1 MLRHLLGLPVDA
13 PLRERKAHLKD
24 YWDKLVRFVP
34 AASFAARKSMHA
46 TIDVAAGCLD
56 ETTVALAR
64 EGDGSYNTTALIFAI
79 LDQSWPDLEKV
90 FHLDKLHK
98 VGFARMRLPQPP
110 RRPSRRFKDF
120 LASGEVLAVLRQF
133 DADQRDRHTS
143 EFQQV
148 IELRDAEVVFIRR
161 PHQQR
166 YVLAENRVV
175 HGFTP
180 DQIVLDF
187 RDEAA
192 RLNIAS
198 HGHAASY
205 EIANRL
211 ASAFYGRECEYENL
225 TEETFAAQV
234 LRFLHSAT
242 EQSGA
247 RPSPGR
253 DHGQQSALHGALDIA
268 INSSDNSA
276 IGIGLSELERG
287 LSWTIDDLDR
297 IPSFKVLF
305 NDKRV
310 AMEIEPLEDGSAG
323 ERSYAL
329 RYRDQSLGLGE
340 RQVFEDLIE
349 QDHRD
354 QGCLDRE
361 AWRARPQSASCLG
374 PCSAMVPS
382 SNRPMPRSS
391 SRHRSSLIWAW
402 SLCNTCGTCVARG
415 REMTTSHR
423 QFRTAMG

>member
-1 MLRHLLGLPVDA
+1 M
-13 PLRERKAHLKD
+13 
-24 YWDKLVRFVP
+24 
-34 AASFAARKSMHA
+34 
-46 TIDVAAGCLD
+46 
-56 ETTVALAR
+56 
-64 EGDGSYNTTALIFAI
+64 
-79 LDQSWPDLEKV
+79 

-234 LRFLHSAT
+234 LRFLHSLRSNQARDLRLV
-242 EQSGA
+242 EIAVKQS
-247 RPSPGR
+247 P
-253 DHGQQSALHGALDIA
+253 LHGALDIA

-276 IGIGLSELERG
+276 IGVGLSELERG
-287 LSWTIDDLDR
+287 LSWTIDDL
-297 IPSFKVLF
+297 I
-305 NDKRV
+305 
-310 AMEIEPLEDGSAG
+310 
-323 ERSYAL
+323 
-329 RYRDQSLGLGE
+329 
-340 RQVFEDLIE
+340 
-349 QDHRD
+349 
-354 QGCLDRE
+354 
-361 AWRARPQSASCLG
+361 ASPASRC
-374 PCSAMVPS
+374 CS
-382 SNRPMPRSS
+382 
-391 SRHRSSLIWAW
+391 
-402 SLCNTCGTCVARG
+402 
-415 REMTTSHR
+415 TTS
-423 QFRTAMG
+423 G

>member
-13 PLRERKAHLKD
+13 PLRERKVHLKD
-24 YWDKLVRFVP
+24 HWDELVKFVP

-46 TIDVAAGCLD
+46 TVDVAAGCLD
-56 ETTVALAR
+56 EAIVALAR
-64 EGDGSYNTTALIFAI
+64 EGDGGYDTTALIFAI

-98 VGFARMRLPQPP
+98 VGFARMRLPRPP
-110 RRPSRRFKDF
+110 RRPSRPFKDF
-120 LASGEVLAVLRQF
+120 LASGEVLAVLRRF

-148 IELRDAEVVFIRR
+148 IELRDAQVVFIRR

-166 YVLAENRVV
+166 HVLAENRVV

-234 LRFLHSAT
+234 LRFLHTLRNNQARDLRLV
-242 EQSGA
+242 EIAVKQS
-247 RPSPGR
+247 P
-253 DHGQQSALHGALDIA
+253 LHGALDIA

-276 IGIGLSELERG
+276 IGVGLSELERG
-287 LSWTIDDLDR
+287 LSWTIDDLGR
-297 IPSFKVLF
+297 ILSFKVLF

-310 AMEIEPLEDGSAG
+310 AMEIEPLENGSAG

-349 QDHRD
+349 QDHGIKVVSTEKR
-354 QGCLDRE
+354 G
-361 AWRARPQSASCLG
+361 
-374 PCSAMVPS
+374 
-382 SNRPMPRSS
+382 
-391 SRHRSSLIWAW
+391 
-402 SLCNTCGTCVARG
+402 ARG
-415 REMTTSHR
+415 RR
-423 QFRTAMG
+423 ARAA

>member
-1 MLRHLLGLPVDA
+1 MRAREDQPPVDFWENTIEFPATRLLQEANSPEFIDDWVQRRKPRQVAMLRHLLGLPVDA

-24 YWDKLVRFVP
+24 HWDKLVRFVP

-64 EGDGSYNTTALIFAI
+64 EGDGSYDTTALIFAI

-120 LASGEVLAVLRQF
+120 LASGEVLAVLRRF
-133 DADQRDRHTS
+133 DADERDRHTS

-148 IELRDAEVVFIRR
+148 IELRDAQVVFIRR

-211 ASAFYGRECEYENL
+211 ASAFYGRDCEYENL

-234 LRFLHSAT
+234 LRFLHTLRNNQARDLRLV
-242 EQSGA
+242 EIAVKQS
-247 RPSPGR
+247 P
-253 DHGQQSALHGALDIA
+253 LHGALDIA

-276 IGIGLSELERG
+276 IGVGLSELERG

-310 AMEIEPLEDGSAG
+310 AMEIEPLENGSAG

-349 QDHRD
+349 QDHGIKVVSTEKR
-354 QGCLDRE
+354 G
-361 AWRARPQSASCLG
+361 
-374 PCSAMVPS
+374 
-382 SNRPMPRSS
+382 
-391 SRHRSSLIWAW
+391 
-402 SLCNTCGTCVARG
+402 ARG
-415 REMTTSHR
+415 RR
-423 QFRTAMG
+423 ARAA